1 MQPKEQPVE
10 LRDALDIIPF
20 RNPAA
25 AREHFRPIYQ
35 RLSPALGKA
44 LPSLLADCP
53 DPDSALL
60 LFDRLLSDGS
70 SEIQRVIESHPF
82 LAHYAI
88 AVFGNSRYIGETLVR
103 NPDLLQIFL
112 REKKLDHSF
121 SHDEFSEALARFR
134 SRSFERDVSLLLSRF
149 KRREYV
155 RIMLRDVLRIAPL
168 AETTGEISA
177 LSDVLVQDALREAES
192 AMEHRFG
199 LPQHLD
205 AEGRALTTPFAVL
218 SLGKLGG
225 NELNYSS
232 DIDLLFLYGDGD
244 EPSAAQ
250 ISNREY
256 FVRLAQQLTE
266 ILSRPTAE
274 GAVFRIDLRLRPQG
288 NEGELAISLS
298 NALHY
303 YSEAA
308 HDWERQAL
316 IKVRHSAGN
325 VAIAREFIRRAQPQ
339 IYSEKINFVAIK
351 TALVAREKIDRKR
364 RKQIAAEGNESIN
377 VKVDRGGIR
386 DIEFLV
392 QCLQR
397 VYGGAEPWLRSGGTL
412 FSLQKLHDKRHIS
425 GHDFHELTSAYS
437 FLRHLEHRLQL
448 REGQQVHRL
457 PRSEHELRI
466 LQRSISGLTPGY
478 NLSDLADFVRQ
489 RMAAVSEIY
498 QRVIY
503 QQQAATPQPE
513 TEGEF
518 QLRTLVGIAT
528 ADQSNQR
535 LLAQLAADAPELF
548 RSIAGLSTIG
558 RKNLLRFLSSA
569 YGSSERYAAV
579 LRDQQAIARASS
591 LFEISDYL
599 SEFLARYPEEAGT
612 LAEID
617 SPAPEFLG
625 TNLFDVAPGV
635 FREASFES
643 HDATFN
649 YIANSTTGYPEKM
662 ALLRRHFRHLLFT
675 AGARD
680 IAEKRAVYSSLAETS
695 TAAEHAISAAY
706 QIAGSPAGLAIL
718 ALGRLGTREF
728 DLLSDADLLFVCDG
742 SENREAL
749 TKSAEQI
756 MQALAAYTQ
765 EGMVFA
771 VDARLRPR
779 GAEGDLVVTPAQLK
793 SYFASEAQPWEA
805 LTYTKL
811 RLIVGSAEI
820 GKHAAQ
826 VSETL
831 FQRFAADNGF
841 PQAVRQMRTKL
852 QNATAP
858 AKSIRTFAGGLY
870 DIDFLSSFLLVKNE
884 IRPKTGTL
892 RDRLWRCSSKSVLE
906 KRDAA
911 LLDHAAEL
919 CRTVEHVLRL
929 VTGRNG
935 RWLPSAEHARGAVE
949 KLASQILRREFS
961 EGLEQELLRT
971 FAEVRSIYDRVVV

>member
-1 MQPKEQPVE
+1 
-10 LRDALDIIPF
+10 
-20 RNPAA
+20 
-25 AREHFRPIYQ
+25 
-35 RLSPALGKA
+35 
-44 LPSLLADCP
+44 
-53 DPDSALL
+53 
-60 LFDRLLSDGS
+60 
-70 SEIQRVIESHPF
+70 
-82 LAHYAI
+82 
-88 AVFGNSRYIGETLVR
+88 
-103 NPDLLQIFL
+103 
-112 REKKLDHSF
+112 
-121 SHDEFSEALARFR
+121 
-134 SRSFERDVSLLLSRF
+134 
-149 KRREYV
+149 
-155 RIMLRDVLRIAPL
+155 
-168 AETTGEISA
+168 
-177 LSDVLVQDALREAES
+177 
-192 AMEHRFG
+192 
-199 LPQHLD
+199 
-205 AEGRALTTPFAVL
+205 
-218 SLGKLGG
+218 
-225 NELNYSS
+225 
-232 DIDLLFLYGDGD
+232 
-244 EPSAAQ
+244 
-250 ISNREY
+250 
-256 FVRLAQQLTE
+256 
-266 ILSRPTAE
+266 
-274 GAVFRIDLRLRPQG
+274 
-288 NEGELAISLS
+288 
-298 NALHY
+298 
-303 YSEAA
+303 
-308 HDWERQAL
+308 
-316 IKVRHSAGN
+316 
-325 VAIAREFIRRAQPQ
+325 
-339 IYSEKINFVAIK
+339 
-351 TALVAREKIDRKR
+351 
-364 RKQIAAEGNESIN
+364 
-377 VKVDRGGIR
+377 
-386 DIEFLV
+386 
-392 QCLQR
+392 
-397 VYGGAEPWLRSGGTL
+397 
-412 FSLQKLHDKRHIS
+412 
-425 GHDFHELTSAYS
+425 
-437 FLRHLEHRLQL
+437 
-448 REGQQVHRL
+448 
-457 PRSEHELRI
+457 
-466 LQRSISGLTPGY
+466 
-478 NLSDLADFVRQ
+478 
-489 RMAAVSEIY
+489 
-498 QRVIY
+498 
-503 QQQAATPQPE
+503 
-513 TEGEF
+513 
-518 QLRTLVGIAT
+518 
-528 ADQSNQR
+528 
-535 LLAQLAADAPELF
+535 
-548 RSIAGLSTIG
+548 
-558 RKNLLRFLSSA
+558 
-569 YGSSERYAAV
+569 
-579 LRDQQAIARASS
+579 
-591 LFEISDYL
+591 
-599 SEFLARYPEEAGT
+599 
-612 LAEID
+612 
-617 SPAPEFLG
+617 
-625 TNLFDVAPGV
+625 
-635 FREASFES
+635 
-643 HDATFN
+643 
-649 YIANSTTGYPEKM
+649 
-662 ALLRRHFRHLLFT
+662 LFT